1 MVEEH
6 RPDYSILS
14 VPEQLCVICRGQ
26 AQHGELGY
34 GANGK
39 KSSAN
44 PDKCLALEGVYTHQV
59 GSTGA
64 AGRRAACPLLSFKQR
79 NAAA

>member
-1 MVEEH
+1 M
-6 RPDYSILS
+6 
-14 VPEQLCVICRGQ
+14 ICRGQ

-59 GSTGA
+59 GSPGA
-64 AGRRAACPLLSFKQR
+64 VGRRCKRPLLSSIQLD
-79 NAAA
+79 AAA